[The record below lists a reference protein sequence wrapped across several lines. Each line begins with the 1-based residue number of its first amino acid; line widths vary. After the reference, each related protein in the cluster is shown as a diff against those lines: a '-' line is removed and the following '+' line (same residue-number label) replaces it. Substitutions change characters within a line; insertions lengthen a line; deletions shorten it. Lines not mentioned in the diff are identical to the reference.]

1 MKFKLALFF
10 AVVLFVPI
18 LGEMAHAQLD
28 QTVKADVPFDFYAGK
43 QKMPAGSYTL
53 KFDVGSSNVEIL
65 DADNHGMFLLR
76 NEIQNVNVSGASL
89 LFDRLGDQY
98 FLKTIET
105 SDLDIGFP
113 VNDAE
118 RRLALNTSPT
128 PVVVA
133 ANTH

>member
-1 MKFKLALFF
+1 
-10 AVVLFVPI
+10 
-18 LGEMAHAQLD
+18 
-28 QTVKADVPFDFYAGK
+28 
-43 QKMPAGSYTL
+43 
-53 KFDVGSSNVEIL
+53 GSSNVEIF

-76 NEIQNVNVSGASL
+76 NEIQNVNASGASL
-89 LFDRLGDQY
+89 LFDRLGDRY

>member
-53 KFDVGSSNVEIL
+53 KFDVGSSNVEIF

-76 NEIQNVNVSGASL
+76 NEIQNVNASGASL
-89 LFDRLGDQY
+89 LFDRLGDRY